1 MAAEERASGICPERT
16 ELDEAVESIIERKT
30 EQRKKLHVEQRALQ

>member
-16 ELDEAVESIIERKT
+16 GLDEAVESIIERKK